1 MFKSF
6 YRNNRKFS
14 ETGFRYR
21 GLDSSRLEHLT
32 DAVFAFAITLLV
44 IASEVPKTYVELQAS
59 MYDFIGFIA
68 CILMLLA
75 LWNNHASYF
84 TKYGLQDKRT
94 KALNFLFLFVL
105 LFYIYPLKYL
115 FSYIGSVQL
124 INALGS
130 IGFTSDAYQIAL
142 SKAIESMLSVDDWA
156 DIMIRFGL
164 GLLAMHT
171 ILFGMFHNGYRKRKE
186 LKLNKREVYETKSSM
201 IVFLSIMIICVIS
214 ILVVVIGGGYYSAY
228 SGMVYL
234 AIPFS
239 LIFIK
244 KYRTRKMNELYPL
257 KQKGKKWKRELK
269 RKKKQSKKELRK
281 KENINSAALDAKKE
295 GLPFASSSAERI
307 ENQLEN
313 NENKTEE

>member
-21 GLDSSRLEHLT
+21 GLDSSGLEHLT

-44 IASEVPKTYVELQAS
+44 IAFEVTKTYVELQAS

-68 CILMLLA
+68 CILILLA
-75 LWNNHASYF
+75 LWNNHVSYL
-84 TKYGLQDKRT
+84 TKCALQDKHS
-94 KALNFLFLFVL
+94 KVPNFLFFFGL
-105 LFYIYPLKYL
+105 LFYIYSLKYL
-115 FSYIGSVQL
+115 FSYIESVQL
-124 INALGS
+124 INALGG

-142 SKAIESMLSVDDWA
+142 SKATESMLSVDDWA

-164 GLLAMHT
+164 GLLAMHI

-186 LKLNKREVYETKSSM
+186 LKLKKREIYETKSPM
-201 IVFLSIMIICVIS
+201 IVFLSIMIICAIS

-228 SGMVYL
+228 LGMVYL
-234 AIPFS
+234 VISFS

-244 KYRTRKMNELYPL
+244 RYRTRKMNDLYPL
-257 KQKGKKWKRELK
+257 K
-269 RKKKQSKKELRK
+269 
-281 KENINSAALDAKKE
+281 
-295 GLPFASSSAERI
+295 
-307 ENQLEN
+307 
-313 NENKTEE
+313 